1 MSNKEI
7 EESISVDFLP
17 NEIENN
23 KTYSINQPKPNY
35 YTHGFFKYPC
45 KFIPEIPKWA
55 IKKYSNKGDLIFDPF
70 TGSGTT
76 LLEANLNGRYGVG
89 TEIDPIAIKITE
101 VKTQKYT
108 EEILE
113 NINNNFNSIIYKI
126 ENNESVDVY
135 IPKINNLSHW
145 FTAENATILGKIRT
159 LINEI
164 DNNETQ
170 SFLEI
175 VFLSIIK
182 PVSQADNTS
191 PKPYVSSKYIKV
203 APNALEKFKSTFKR
217 YLKMITDFERRSY
230 DHSTKFVPGDA
241 LNTKAVFKADI
252 AITSPPYINAFDYPR
267 TLRLENLWMS
277 THTEKSLL
285 ESKSDYVGTERIK
298 LNNEREK
305 ELDILDYS
313 TELKG
318 IFYDIK
324 SVDEKR
330 AYIVK
335 KFFEDMR
342 LNLLNVKN
350 HLKKDGYYIIV
361 IGDSVIRKNFI
372 ESWKILKDIAISLNF
387 KYVENFSYDIKNP
400 YVRIPRSGKGGK
412 IKKDHVLVLKN
423 IESE

>member
-350 HLKKDGYYIIV
+350 HLKKDEI
-361 IGDSVIRKNFI
+361 N
-372 ESWKILKDIAISLNF
+372 L
-387 KYVENFSYDIKNP
+387 
-400 YVRIPRSGKGGK
+400 
-412 IKKDHVLVLKN
+412 
-423 IESE
+423 